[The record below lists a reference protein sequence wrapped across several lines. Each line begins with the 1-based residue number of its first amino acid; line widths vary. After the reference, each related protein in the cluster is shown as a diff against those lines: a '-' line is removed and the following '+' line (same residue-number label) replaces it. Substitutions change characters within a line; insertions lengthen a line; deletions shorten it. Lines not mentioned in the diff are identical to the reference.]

1 MKQKYKDKFVGALK
15 RNLRMYTRNG
25 KLKSKYKKQSEF
37 EIENGELYNSYIVS
51 LSRALYFTIDLDDEE
66 EVSNQHIAYE
76 IPTEINH

>member
-1 MKQKYKDKFVGALK
+1 MKQKYKDKFVGAL
-15 RNLRMYTRNG
+15 RQNLRMYTRNG

-66 EVSNQHIAYE
+66 
-76 IPTEINH
+76 